1 MNDTFMKERPVLPL
15 LLSMALPN
23 VISMLVNSLY
33 NIVDSLFVAQI
44 SEDAMTALSLV
55 YPIQNFANAIA
66 IGFGI
71 GINAMIA
78 LYLGAGDRKKAEIA
92 ATHGMVL
99 SLLHG
104 VVITV
109 VSIAIM
115 PGFLRR
121 FTTDESLVASGI
133 TYSTIVF
140 LFATINMA
148 ALAFEKMFQAV
159 GRMKV
164 TMVALVFGCA
174 CNILLDP
181 VLIFGLG
188 PVPAMGIAGAAL
200 ATGIGQLLSL
210 CVYLFVYLRT
220 ELPVRLSRS
229 GLHPDVALDGKLYA
243 IGVPAIL
250 NLALPSLLVTFLNS
264 LLAGFSQSYVVIL
277 GIYYKL
283 QTFLYLPANG
293 IVQGL
298 RPIIGYNYGAG
309 EYDRVKKLYRT
320 SMGMCAAIMAAG
332 TVLCLALSGQL
343 IGLFSSNAETI
354 VIGTSALRII
364 CVGFIVSTISVVASG
379 SLEGLGMGVQSLVIS
394 LCRYI
399 VVIMPLAWLF
409 CRLLDADGI
418 WNAFWVTEVIT
429 AGISMVVYHKSVKL
443 K

>member
-109 VSIAIM
+109 VSIAVM

-174 CNILLDP
+174 CNILL
-181 VLIFGLG
+181 
-188 PVPAMGIAGAAL
+188 GIAGAAL

-293 IVQGL
+293 IVQGM
-298 RPIIGYNYGAG
+298 RPLIGYNYGAR
-309 EYDRVKKLYRT
+309 EHARVKKLYELT
-320 SMGMCAAIMAAG
+320 LFMSIAIMALG
-332 TVLCLALSGQL
+332 TVICLLASGQL
-343 IGLFSSNAETI
+343 IGLFTSNPDTI
-354 VIGTSALRII
+354 AAGAKALRII
-364 CVGFIVSTISVVASG
+364 CIGFVVSAVSTTSSG
-379 SLEGLGMGVQSLVIS
+379 ALEGLGKGVPSLVIS
-394 LCRYI
+394 LCRY
-399 VVIMPLAWLF
+399 VVFIMPLAAVL
-409 CRLLDADGI
+409 CGRLGPDGV
-418 WNAFWVTEVIT
+418 WHAFWITEVLT
-429 AGISMVVYHKSVKL
+429 ALVAYPVYHRAAARH
-443 K
+443 

>member
-44 SEDAMTALSLV
+44 SEDAMTVLSLV
-55 YPIQNFANAIA
+55 FPIQNFANAIA

-148 ALAFEKMFQAV
+148 ALAFEKMFQAM

-200 ATGIGQLLSL
+200 ATGIGQAATLVIYLVVYSTTESPVHLRRKALRPDLSL
-210 CVYLFVYLRT
+210 EGR
-220 ELPVRLSRS
+220 
-229 GLHPDVALDGKLYA
+229 LYA

-250 NLALPSLLVTFLNS
+250 NLALPSLLVTFLNG
-264 LLAGFSQSYVVIL
+264 LLAAFSESYVVVL

-293 IVQGL
+293 IVQGM
-298 RPIIGYNYGAG
+298 RPLIGYNYGAK
-309 EYDRVKKLYRT
+309 EHARVAKLYQLT
-320 SMGMCAAIMAAG
+320 LGMSAVIMAAG
-332 TVLCLALSGQL
+332 TVICMAASAPL
-343 IGLFSSNAETI
+343 IGLFSSNPETI
-354 VIGTSALRII
+354 AIGQTALRII
-364 CVGFIVSTISVVASG
+364 CLGFVVSAVSTTSSG
-379 SLEGLGMGVQSLVIS
+379 ALEGLGKGAASLVIS
-394 LCRYI
+394 LCRYVI
-399 VVIMPLAWLF
+399 FIMPLAWLL
-409 CRLLDADGI
+409 CRQLGPTGV
-418 WNAFWVTEVIT
+418 WHAFWVTEVLSAVI
-429 AGISMVVYHKSVKL
+429 AFAVYRKSVIK

>member
-78 LYLGAGDRKKAEIA
+78 LYLGAGDHKKAEIA

-164 TMVALVFGCA
+164 TMVALVFGCV

-200 ATGIGQLLSL
+200 ATGIGQLLNL

-250 NLALPSLLVTFLNS
+250 NLALPSLLVTFLLS
-264 LLAGFSQSYVVIL
+264 LIH
-277 GIYYKL
+277 I
-283 QTFLYLPANG
+283 
-293 IVQGL
+293 
-298 RPIIGYNYGAG
+298 
-309 EYDRVKKLYRT
+309 
-320 SMGMCAAIMAAG
+320 
-332 TVLCLALSGQL
+332 
-343 IGLFSSNAETI
+343 
-354 VIGTSALRII
+354 
-364 CVGFIVSTISVVASG
+364 
-379 SLEGLGMGVQSLVIS
+379 
-394 LCRYI
+394 
-399 VVIMPLAWLF
+399 
-409 CRLLDADGI
+409 
-418 WNAFWVTEVIT
+418 
-429 AGISMVVYHKSVKL
+429 
-443 K
+443 